1 MPKINKVKVNNPI
14 FSKVMFFKRSV
25 CFFYLQLYKRVGRM
39 NQQYLISI
47 KSSLWGQV
55 PIFFLNK
62 QQQKKCLGAFG
73 KVYKVFHK
81 KSKLFYAIKEMDKNT
96 LKSND
101 MSEQI
106 INEVKIMYS
115 LNHDNIIKL
124 NNHFEDDKNVY
135 LILEFASG
143 VA

>member
-25 CFFYLQLYKRVGRM
+25 CFFYLQLSKRVGKM

-62 QQQKKCLGAFG
+62 QKKKKNFRCFWKSLQGFPQKKQIVLC
-73 KVYKVFHK
+73 
-81 KSKLFYAIKEMDKNT
+81 DKGDGQ
-96 LKSND
+96 KHI
-101 MSEQI
+101 EIQRH
-106 INEVKIMYS
+106 E
-115 LNHDNIIKL
+115 
-124 NNHFEDDKNVY
+124 
-135 LILEFASG
+135 
-143 VA
+143 